1 MRVASYDS
9 IKMDKIKHVRALW
22 EPYSCRAF
30 LMQGSEV
37 TRCQGNPSV
46 PAPIPA
52 VPTLQTDVT
61 ARCMRSRKTHV
72 MNDMTAALRPNADTD
87 AHGSV
92 SVTATF
98 PSTRC
103 VNCVLSAGSTFPPR
117 KSTTGSLLLKA
128 AHMMSQISS
137 PFVKAATQEFM
148 RSVGIAGI
156 ITPPGRAVKIS
167 TANAADNGRGP
178 SRANSRKFLRE

>member
-1 MRVASYDS
+1 M
-9 IKMDKIKHVRALW
+9 
-22 EPYSCRAF
+22 
-30 LMQGSEV
+30 

-92 SVTATF
+92 SATATS

-103 VNCVLSAGSTFPPR
+103 VSCVLSAGSTYPPKR
-117 KSTTGSLLLKA
+117 SIISSPLLKA

-137 PFVKAATQEFM
+137 PFAKAATQGFM
-148 RSVGIAGI
+148 RNAGIAGI
-156 ITPPGRAVKIS
+156 ITPPGRAVKIA
-167 TANAADNGRGP
+167 TTYAADNGRGP